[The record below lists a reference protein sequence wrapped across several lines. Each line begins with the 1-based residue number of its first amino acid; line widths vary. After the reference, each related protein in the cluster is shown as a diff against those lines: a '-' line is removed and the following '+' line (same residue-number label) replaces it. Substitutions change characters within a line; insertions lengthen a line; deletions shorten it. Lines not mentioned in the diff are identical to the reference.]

1 MRFFTLCSR
10 PLRLPWYFWQK
21 TEIEEWTG
29 VLTNPPLTKR
39 IIACGAFRAALET
52 LRLEERYPDLHV
64 TFLPSNLHVWPDK
77 LKRRLSREVRKA
89 QRKNDRIICLYGE
102 CFPGIDEFC
111 ERRGII
117 RASGLYCYEMLLGSE
132 HFHRIMD
139 ETAGTYFLE
148 RELIV
153 NFQEYCLEP
162 LELYDEEMR
171 RSYFKHYQRLLYV
184 RQPSDRCLVSR
195 ARKLAQFLNLTL
207 EIRDAD
213 YLYLEDKL
221 TSLIEGKHHQG

>member
-1 MRFFTLCSR
+1 VNSGGNEAHPT
-10 PLRLPWYFWQK
+10 
-21 TEIEEWTG
+21 T
-29 VLTNPPLTKR
+29 R

-52 LRLEERYPDLHV
+52 LKLEQRHPDVHV

-89 QRKNDRIICLYGE
+89 QRNNERVLCLYGE

-117 RASGLYCYEMLLGSE
+117 RAPVLYCYEMLLGSE
-132 HFHRIMD
+132 QFHGILH

-153 NFQEYCLEP
+153 NFEECCAEP
-162 LELYDEEMR
+162 LELYDAEMR
-171 RSYFKHYQRLLYV
+171 RAYFRHYKRLVYV
-184 RQPSDRCLVSR
+184 RQPSDRDLVPR
-195 ARKLAQFLNLTL
+195 ARELAQFLDLSL

-213 YLYLEDKL
+213 YLYFEEKL
-221 TSLIEGKHHQG
+221 TALIEGKYKG

>member
-1 MRFFTLCSR
+1 VNSSGNEAHPT
-10 PLRLPWYFWQK
+10 
-21 TEIEEWTG
+21 T
-29 VLTNPPLTKR
+29 R

-52 LRLEERYPDLHV
+52 LKLEERFPDVHV

-89 QRKNDRIICLYGE
+89 QRSNERVVCLYGE

-117 RASGLYCYEMLLGSE
+117 RAPVLYCYEILLGSE
-132 HFHRIMD
+132 QFYEILD
-139 ETAGTYFLE
+139 ETAGTFFLE

-153 NFQEYCLEP
+153 NFDEYCVEP
-162 LELYDEEMR
+162 LELYDAEMR
-171 RSYFKHYQRLLYV
+171 RSYFKHYKRLLYV
-184 RQPSDRCLVSR
+184 RQPSDPDLVPR
-195 ARKLAQFLNLTL
+195 AMELAQFLNLSL

-213 YLYLEDKL
+213 YLYFEEKL
-221 TSLIEGKHHQG
+221 ISLIKGKRPRG